1 MKQWTVTF
9 IDAPG
14 MSRIR
19 GDKNRRTAHI
29 AFVRARSELQIGGPL
44 AMAPMQDF
52 PGAIWTVQAET
63 RADVE
68 RLILSDPYWGNY
80 AKVWGDRLLRSY
92 MLNSVIISTGNAVV
106 CTVLG
111 FFACYA
117 LSRFKMA
124 GKESLFF
131 WTITNRM
138 APPAVFLLPLFL
150 LMTQVYAVGDFRL
163 LDTRIGMILVYCTFN
178 LPFAIWTLRPTLD
191 GIPKELDEAAYV
203 DGA

>member
-68 RLILSDPYWGNY
+68 RLILSDPYY
-80 AKVWGDRLLRSY
+80 VASLRRYKISAWGD
-92 MLNSVIISTGNAVV
+92 AVV
-106 CTVLG
+106 G
-111 FFACYA
+111 QAA
-117 LSRFKMA
+117 L
-124 GKESLFF
+124 
-131 WTITNRM
+131 
-138 APPAVFLLPLFL
+138 
-150 LMTQVYAVGDFRL
+150 
-163 LDTRIGMILVYCTFN
+163 
-178 LPFAIWTLRPTLD
+178 
-191 GIPKELDEAAYV
+191 
-203 DGA
+203 